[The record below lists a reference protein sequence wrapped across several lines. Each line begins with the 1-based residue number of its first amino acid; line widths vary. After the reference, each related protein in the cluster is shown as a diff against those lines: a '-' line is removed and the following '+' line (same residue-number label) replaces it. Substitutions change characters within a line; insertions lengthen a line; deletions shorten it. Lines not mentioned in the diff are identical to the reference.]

1 MISRRKVNQ
10 LLSVSPFLATTE
22 GRFSR
27 EGKGILCC
35 AKSRI
40 LILQS
45 IRHPYQRSLRERHIQ
60 QRRGGGEGES
70 DSDLGQ
76 K

>member
-1 MISRRKVNQ
+1 MISRREVNH
-10 LLSVSPFLATTE
+10 LLSVSHFLVTTE
-22 GRFSR
+22 GRRSR
-27 EGKGILCC
+27 EARGRCC
-35 AKSRI
+35 ANSRI
-40 LILQS
+40 LVLQS
-45 IRHPYQRSLRERHIQ
+45 IRHPYQRSLREGHIQ